1 MVKSQKS
8 QQRKQKSKQ
17 QSKQQRRRQQK
28 NTRRNTKRG
37 GFIRSGSRLPTSFF
51 EIKGDESNTH
61 NACAHAKWTGE
72 M

>member
-1 MVKSQKS
+1 MVKTQKS
-8 QQRKQKSKQ
+8 QQRKRQ
-17 QSKQQRRRQQK
+17 QSKQPRRRQNR

-37 GFIRSGSRLPTSFF
+37 GFIRSGSRLPASYF
-51 EIKGDESNTH
+51 EIRGDESNTH